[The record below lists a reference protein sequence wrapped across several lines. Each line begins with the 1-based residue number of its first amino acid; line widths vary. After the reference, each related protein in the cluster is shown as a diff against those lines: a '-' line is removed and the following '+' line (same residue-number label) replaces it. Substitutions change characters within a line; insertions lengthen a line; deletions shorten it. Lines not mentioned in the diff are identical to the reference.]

1 MNRHLVFGTAGHV
14 DHGKTSFIKSLT
26 GMDTDRLEMEKERGI
41 TIENGYA
48 HLTLSSG
55 ATVGFIDVP
64 GHEKFIKTM
73 LAGAMGMDAVIL
85 IIAADEG
92 IKPQTLEH
100 LNIIKHLNVKKG
112 FVLITKA
119 DLSDDLSIS
128 NLTCDIVELVKGSV
142 FEAAPILTYSIMHP
156 ECKSAVVFEIE
167 QIANADYERPNHAS
181 SRIHVDRVFTRK
193 GFGTVVTGTL
203 IEGEIKTGETL
214 YAYPGDKVCRVKG
227 IHVYGHPSS
236 VVYYGQRAALN
247 LSVPLDAV
255 KKGDV
260 LSSQSTFQPT
270 MIIDI
275 ALKADTQVTHW
286 QRLKLYHGTR
296 EVLCRIVLPGGKSV
310 EANTQINVQLR
321 LESPIYCKNNDK
333 VILRN
338 FSPTQTIGGG
348 KVLNAHAKKKK
359 SDVDINDNAIEMN
372 EIIETLKLN
381 SIVFEYNSNT
391 FAGTSLSIL
400 NARERLNTLIEQ
412 ALVLILEDPYMILTS
427 QYSKIEKSALN
438 EVRLYHQTYPL
449 RVGIPR
455 ETLRSKISKNINYPL
470 SAKEFSLI
478 LKRLNGD
485 LDLVEKGESI
495 ALNTY
500 KHPYSKQERLLMDSI
515 LNQVRCHP
523 QHLVSFAELEKG
535 SFNKILIKEMLN
547 HLINYEFL
555 VKINDEYVID
565 VKDYLSCKEQLI
577 HYLSKHDYIEVASY
591 RDLLG
596 FSRKST
602 VTLLEHFDKIQLTQ
616 RIDNKRIINKL

>member
-112 FVLITKA
+112 FVLITKT
-119 DLSDDLSIS
+119 DLSDDLSI
-128 NLTCDIVELVKGSV
+128 NKLKCDIVELVKGSV
-142 FEAAPILTYSIMHP
+142 FESSPILSYSIMHP
-156 ECKSAVVFEIE
+156 ECKSAVVLEIE
-167 QIANADYERPNHAS
+167 QIANANYERSKHAS
-181 SRIHVDRVFTRK
+181 SRLHVDRVFTRK

-214 YAYPGDKVCRVKG
+214 YAYPGDNVCRVKG
-227 IHVYGHPSS
+227 IHVYGHPST

-247 LSVPLDAV
+247 LSVPLDAI

-260 LSSQSTFQPT
+260 LSSQSTFKPT

-275 ALKADTQVTHW
+275 AFKADTQVTHW

-296 EVLCRIVLPGGKSV
+296 EVLCRIVLPGGKSI

-333 VILRN
+333 VVLRN
-338 FSPTQTIGGG
+338 YSPTQTIGGG
-348 KVLNAHAKKKK
+348 KVLNAYAKKKK
-359 SDVDINDNAIEMN
+359 SAMHIKDTAIEMN
-372 EIIETLKLN
+372 EIIETLKL
-381 SIVFEYNSNT
+381 STIVFEYTSNT

-400 NARERLNTLIEQ
+400 RARDLFNDLLEQ
-412 ALVLILEDPYMILTS
+412 ELVLKLEDPYMILTS
-427 QYSKIEKSALN
+427 QYSKIKTIALN

-455 ETLRSKISKNINYPL
+455 ETLRSKISKQINYTL
-470 SAKEFSLI
+470 SAKEFTFVLKQLI
-478 LKRLNGD
+478 SD
-485 LDLVEKGESI
+485 LEWVEKGDFI
-495 ALNTY
+495 ALNTF
-500 KHPYSKQERLLMDSI
+500 KHSYSKQEKQLMDSI
-515 LNQVRCHP
+515 LNQVKCHP
-523 QHLVSFAELEKG
+523 QHLVAFAELEKS

-565 VKDYLSCKEQLI
+565 VKEYLSCKEQLI